1 MKRTKLQ
8 ITGILLA
15 LFIGVTSC
23 LNTEEEQIVRTAEL
37 EKIELAEA
45 IAKLESLNYN
55 VDTTALGV
63 YYVVSKEGTGSFPL
77 AGDTCSLI
85 YFGFF
90 LDGTLFDTS
99 LFYTTDSLTKF
110 VYKERSFIPGFDDG
124 IALMNKGT
132 NIDIIVPSSL
142 AYGATGTVDIPPY
155 TPLVFSMDMKDLK
168 PVSR

>member
-15 LFIGVTSC
+15 LVIGITSC
-23 LNTEEEQIVRTAEL
+23 LNTEEEQIVRTAEM

-63 YYVVSKEGTGSFPL
+63 YYVVSKVGAGSFPQ

-90 LDGTLFDTS
+90 LMVPFSTH
-99 LFYTTDSLTKF
+99 
-110 VYKERSFIPGFDDG
+110 RCFIRP
-124 IALMNKGT
+124 
-132 NIDIIVPSSL
+132 
-142 AYGATGTVDIPPY
+142 TV
-155 TPLVFSMDMKDLK
+155 
-168 PVSR
+168 